1 MIRKATAQDI
11 DQVEAIYEHIH
22 EKEQRGLSRIGWLP
36 GIYPIR
42 DTALAALGRDDLFV
56 WEEDGQILASAVI
69 NCLQVDVYALGD
81 WYYPAEDNQVLV
93 LHTLTVEPDAEN
105 KGIGGGFISYYE
117 EMAAREGCRAVR
129 IDTNAKNERAR
140 RLYKKLGYREAGIVP
155 CVFNGI
161 PDVQLVL
168 LEKKIFPQA

>member
-1 MIRKATAQDI
+1 MIRKAIAQDI
-11 DQVEAIYEHIH
+11 NQIETIYEHIH
-22 EKEQRGLSRIGWLP
+22 AREQRGLCRIGWLP
-36 GIYPIR
+36 GIYPVR
-42 DTALAALGRDDLFV
+42 DTALAALERDDLFV
-56 WEEDGQILASAVI
+56 WEENGRILASAII
-69 NCLQVDVYALGD
+69 NRIQVDVYALGD
-81 WYYPAEDNQVLV
+81 WHYPAEDDQVLV

-105 KGIGGGFISYYE
+105 KGIGGGFIAYYE

-140 RLYKKLGYREAGIVP
+140 RFYKKLGYREAGIVP

-168 LEKKIFPQA
+168 LEKEIFSQA